1 MLSSCITKYIHIID
15 TLHLNS
21 EQTESSQVVTW
32 SYVTSNGLFSV
43 CSVWV

>member
-1 MLSSCITKYIHIID
+1 MLSSYITKYIHIID
-15 TLHLNS
+15 TLHLDS